1 MTPHESFTTFANRVM
16 HGNNLLIGT
25 PSRLD
30 TTALRAKLEINMSAY
45 LAEKITRLRAADRE
59 RIAAILIFED
69 WLAEITLLDEE
80 NTADLK
86 HIADFAAEHIAKRQ
100 RRENPQPP
108 QYHSYQPS
116 HSQPRTY
123 CIHAIPSLDWYECHQ
138 THHPPHQP
146 LPTTTQNFQPYHYE
160 RSSRQLPWQ

>member
-25 PSRLD
+25 ASRLD

-45 LAEKITRLRAADRE
+45 LAEKITRLRAADRD

-80 NTADLK
+80 NTADPFRSR
-86 HIADFAAEHIAKRQ
+86 A
-100 RRENPQPP
+100 
-108 QYHSYQPS
+108 
-116 HSQPRTY
+116 
-123 CIHAIPSLDWYECHQ
+123 
-138 THHPPHQP
+138 HH
-146 LPTTTQNFQPYHYE
+146 
-160 RSSRQLPWQ
+160 